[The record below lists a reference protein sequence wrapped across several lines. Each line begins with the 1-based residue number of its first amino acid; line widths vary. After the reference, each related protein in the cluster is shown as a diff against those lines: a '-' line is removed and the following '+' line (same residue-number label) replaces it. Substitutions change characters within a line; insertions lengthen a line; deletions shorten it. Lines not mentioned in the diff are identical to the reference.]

1 MTQIVCKL
9 GQRRQDIQLSG
20 QITVQDDTANQVT
33 VIYDRAMKLKDVYT
47 ALENIQSALTSTPI
61 QDR

>member
-33 VIYDRAMKLKDVYT
+33 VIYDRAMKLKDVFA
-47 ALENIQSALTSTPI
+47 ALTQIKAALTSTPI